1 MPVAS
6 LFKFLLD
13 DISNQKDF
21 TSTKKIGDDEGCER
35 RNKYHGN
42 SADDSR
48 NGQWQYDFKEGLTVV
63 CAEISCGI
71 DYIFVNLYE
80 HVVDRKYH
88 KWQKVI
94 DHTKNDRI
102 RCVDDRKLRQVEKRQ
117 NTVDHTILF

>member
-42 SADDSR
+42 SADDPW
-48 NGQWQYDFKEGLTVV
+48 NAQWQQDFGKCLHTV
-63 CAEISCGI
+63 CTKISGCFDNICVNFGQ
-71 DYIFVNLYE
+71 YIVN
-80 HVVDRKYH
+80 
-88 KWQKVI
+88 W
-94 DHTKNDRI
+94 
-102 RCVDDRKLRQVEKRQ
+102 
-117 NTVDHTILF
+117 